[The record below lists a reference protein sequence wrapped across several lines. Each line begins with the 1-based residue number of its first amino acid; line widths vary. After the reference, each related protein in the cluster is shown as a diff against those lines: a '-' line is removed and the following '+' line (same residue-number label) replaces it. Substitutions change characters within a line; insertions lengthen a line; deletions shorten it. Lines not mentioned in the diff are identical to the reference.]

1 MAAII
6 CSTSLGRIVHWLSGG
21 RLLRFPEEEP
31 GFCLSPAYSTAA
43 RVAGNV
49 ESDTYDTE
57 CEISDQ
63 KGPSKWLV
71 PETTPDGMILV
82 DWYSD
87 DDPANPHN
95 WPRWAKIM
103 TYIQINFYTFVVYM
117 SSAAFTPA
125 EVAFQAEYGVSSSV
139 GSLGMAL
146 VLLGYGIG
154 PLLFGPLSDKPSI
167 GRNPPYVISFAIF
180 LIVSVLAAVVNNV
193 PGFLFLR
200 FAQGFFGSPCLAT
213 GPASF
218 ADITNLVNLPSGLW
232 IWGVCAVSAP
242 TVAPTLAS
250 LCVASKGWHW
260 SMWLIVWFAAPCFL
274 LLIFLPETFGPA
286 ILYQRARRLRTLT
299 GNEAFRSSSEVN
311 HTGLSQETLYDFL
324 VIPWK
329 INAFDPAIL
338 FTTLY
343 TALVYAIF
351 YSFFEAVPLVYQGV
365 YAMSLLQTGAIFLTA
380 IVAVLFTTP
389 FYLAITHYT
398 ISRPVKAGKMP
409 SPEQRLIPG
418 LLGSL
423 VVPAGMFL
431 FAWTSSTAFHWIV
444 PTIGFLLFMIGMP
457 TLLQSMFA
465 YMSVSYGR
473 YAGSLFAMNDFA
485 RSVLAFASILW
496 STPLYVNLGIDKGAS
511 LIGALT
517 VVCVFG
523 IFGLYWFGATLRKRS
538 RFAEYETD

>member
-1 MAAII
+1 MDLGGM
-6 CSTSLGRIVHWLSGG
+6 CSVCPYRGSNVGKFMCRVK
-21 RLLRFPEEEP
+21 
-31 GFCLSPAYSTAA
+31 
-43 RVAGNV
+43 RVALEHV
-49 ESDTYDTE
+49 ADR
-57 CEISDQ
+57 
-63 KGPSKWLV
+63 LV
-71 PETTPDGMILV
+71 CRALLFA
-82 DWYSD
+82 S
-87 DDPANPHN
+87 
-95 WPRWAKIM
+95 
-103 TYIQINFYTFVVYM
+103 
-117 SSAAFTPA
+117 
-125 EVAFQAEYGVSSSV
+125 
-139 GSLGMAL
+139 GSL
-146 VLLGYGIG
+146 
-154 PLLFGPLSDKPSI
+154 LSC
-167 GRNPPYVISFAIF
+167 PPH
-180 LIVSVLAAVVNNV
+180 
-193 PGFLFLR
+193 
-200 FAQGFFGSPCLAT
+200 
-213 GPASF
+213 F
-218 ADITNLVNLPSGLW
+218 ADFYNDSRPNI
-232 IWGVCAVSAP
+232 
-242 TVAPTLAS
+242 
-250 LCVASKGWHW
+250 HQ
-260 SMWLIVWFAAPCFL
+260 
-274 LLIFLPETFGPA
+274 IFLPETFGPT

-299 GNEAFRSSSEVN
+299 GNEAFRSSSDVN

>member
-1 MAAII
+1 MAGILYG
-6 CSTSLGRIVHWLSGG
+6 TSLGKFIHWLSNG
-21 RLLRFPEEEP
+21 RLLRYAEEKP

-43 RVAGNV
+43 RSKYPSRWHVP
-49 ESDTYDTE
+49 DTTTDG
-57 CEISDQ
+57 IV
-63 KGPSKWLV
+63 LV
-71 PETTPDGMILV
+71 G
-82 DWYSD
+82 WYSD
-87 DDPANPHN
+87 DDPENPYN

-103 TYIQINFYTFVVYM
+103 VYIQINFYTFVVYM
-117 SSAAFTPA
+117 SSAVFTPA
-125 EVAFQAEYGVSSSV
+125 EVEFQAEYDVPSSV

-167 GRNPPYVISFAIF
+167 GRNPPYMISFTLF
-180 LIVSVLAAVVNNV
+180 LITSILAAVVRNV

-218 ADITNLVNLPSGLW
+218 ADITDLVQLPSGLW

-250 LCVASKGWHW
+250 LCVASNGWQW
-260 SMWLIVWFAAPCFL
+260 SMWLIVWFAAPCFVFL
-274 LLIFLPETFGPA
+274 AFLPETSGPA
-286 ILYQRARRLRTLT
+286 ILYQRARRLRALT
-299 GNEAFRSSSEVN
+299 GNEAFRSRAEITQ
-311 HTGLSQETLYDFL
+311 TGLSQATLYDFL

-329 INAFDPAIL
+329 INACDPAIL

-365 YAMSLLQTGAIFLTA
+365 YAMNLLQTGAIFLTA
-380 IVAVLFTTP
+380 IVAVLLTTP
-389 FYLAITHYT
+389 FYLAVTHYT
-398 ISRPVKAGKMP
+398 ISRPVKDGKVP

-418 LLGSL
+418 LAGSL

-431 FAWTSSTAFHWIV
+431 FAWTANPRFHWIV
-444 PTIGFLLFMIGMP
+444 PTIGFLLFMVGMP

-496 STPLYVNLGIDKGAS
+496 SSPLYINLGIDKGAS

-523 IFGLYWFGATLRKRS
+523 IFILFLFGATLRKRS
-538 RFAEYETD
+538 RFAEY